1 VTETQKTMTTLLKLP
16 PKDCITVYCDEVG
29 RGSLVCSVVASAIIM
44 PSEYAEDDKYIGLIK
59 DSKKCTHKR
68 LLELSAYIK
77 EIAIAWGIGSAS
89 VDEIDE
95 HNILN
100 ATMIAMHRALDSV
113 YEQVEF
119 ENIVVDGNRF
129 KTYISPNGDFIP
141 HQCII
146 DGDASQLGIAA
157 ASIIAKVYRDSCVE
171 EISKELPEYQELY
184 KWDKNKGY
192 GTKDHMDALMK
203 YGPTKYHRLS
213 FKPVAESARIHKYER

>member
-1 VTETQKTMTTLLKLP
+1 MTTILKLP

-29 RGSLVCSVVASAIIM
+29 RGSLIYSVVSAAVVM
-44 PSEYAEDDKYIGLIK
+44 PCEYAEDDKYVGLIK

-77 EIAIAWGIGSAS
+77 DTAIAWGIGCAN
-89 VDEIDE
+89 VNEIDE

-100 ATMIAMHRALDSV
+100 ATMMAMHRALDSV
-113 YEQVEF
+113 YEQITF

-129 KTYISPNGDFIP
+129 KTYISPDSDFIP

-146 DGDASQLGIAA
+146 GGDASELGIAA

-171 EISKELPEYQELY
+171 EIANECSEYHEMY

-192 GTKDHMDALMK
+192 GTKDHIDALMK

-213 FKPVAESARIHKYER
+213 FKPVADSARIHKYER